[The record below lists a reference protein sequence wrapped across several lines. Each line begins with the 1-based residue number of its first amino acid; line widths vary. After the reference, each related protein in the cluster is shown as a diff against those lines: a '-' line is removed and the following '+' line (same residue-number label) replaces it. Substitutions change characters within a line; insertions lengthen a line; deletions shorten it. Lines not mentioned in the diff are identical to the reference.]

1 MATFESLAE
10 PSYDKHSSDGNVE
23 TWSPALSRDGTL
35 HEEHDDLDLHLPEI
49 RRSRLATL
57 HRAAMAVFVI
67 LPSPLM
73 ALVGNNY
80 PSTNTKDFGST
91 TYLLGLRGMASFFVF
106 IEHFAMRSYS
116 DLIREYDQPTFLQL
130 PGIRLIYSG
139 PAWVKMFFILSGFAL
154 SVTPI
159 EIMYERDWDRL
170 FHTVA
175 SAFFRRGFRIFIPTI
190 VAALFV
196 MIGVRL
202 RLYEVSNVFAAS
214 VGLGYPIR
222 RHTLIEQFADLVEYL
237 LGIIIYPWG
246 WLKPLSNITRSVYSA
261 TFWTIPREYWSSLQ
275 IFALT
280 IALSRLKPSARI
292 FTLVNMV
299 LYAGWANRGD
309 LSCFLVGML
318 FAEFH
323 IRKKLFGASQNN
335 NIDMGGRS
343 AAFKII
349 RSGLWTLVLVSGIW
363 LASIPIAQGDY
374 GSSTPG
380 YRTIS
385 KIIPL
390 NDNVMSIGMA
400 LMLLGIYKLPLLQA
414 FFSSSLMCYLGD
426 ISFSLYLIHWP
437 ILAAGAWNMVP
448 VMQTVTRGQK
458 EVGFLLALMITT
470 PLMLWAS
477 DLFWRLVDLPS
488 IRFAKRLEK
497 QLIVS

>member
-1 MATFESLAE
+1 MAAFESLAE
-10 PSYDKHSSDGNVE
+10 PSYDKHGSDGNVE
-23 TWSPALSRDGTL
+23 TWSPALSRDATL
-35 HEEHDDLDLHLPEI
+35 HGVHDDLDLPEI
-49 RRSRLATL
+49 KKSRLERL
-57 HRAAMAVFVI
+57 RRAAMVVLVSM
-67 LPSPLM
+67 LPSPLV
-73 ALVGNNY
+73 ASWWNSY
-80 PSTNTKDFGST
+80 PLIKTKDFGST

-106 IEHFAMRSYS
+106 IEHFAMRSDS

-154 SVTPI
+154 SITSI
-159 EIMYERDWDRL
+159 EIIYEKDWDRL

-175 SAFFRRGFRIFIPTI
+175 SAFFRRGFRIFIPAI
-190 VAALFV
+190 VAAFFV

-202 RLYEVSNVFAAS
+202 GFYEESNAFAAS
-214 VGLGYPIR
+214 IGLGHPIR
-222 RHTLIEQFADLVEYL
+222 RHTLVEQFADLVEYL
-237 LGIIIYPWG
+237 LGTVIYPWG
-246 WLKPLSNITRSVYSA
+246 WLKPLSNITRSVYAA

-280 IALSRLKPSARI
+280 MALSRLKPSVRI
-292 FTLVNMV
+292 FTLVNLV

-323 IRKKLFGASQNN
+323 IRKKLFSANQNN
-335 NIDMGGRS
+335 DIEMSGRQVTL
-343 AAFKII
+343 KII
-349 RSGLWTLVLVSGIW
+349 CSGLWTLVLLIGVW
-363 LASIPIAQGDY
+363 MASIPIAQGDY

-390 NDNVMSIGMA
+390 NDNVMSIGMG
-400 LMLLGIYKLPLLQA
+400 LMLLGIYKLPLLQT
-414 FFSSSLMCYLGD
+414 FFSSSFMCYLGD

-437 ILAAGAWNMVP
+437 ILAGGAWNMVP
-448 VMQTVTRGQK
+448 IMQRVTRGQS
-458 EVGFLLALMITT
+458 EVGFSLALVVTT

-488 IRFAKRLEK
+488 IRFAKRLER